1 MVWVG
6 GTCIY
11 SDALLTIGRDES
23 QSCHLFDA
31 DVIRVFD
38 GSRVA
43 ATTIALT
50 HVDLCFAV
58 VT

>member
-1 MVWVG
+1 VG
-6 GTCIY
+6 RGCIY
-11 SDALLTIGRDES
+11 ADALLTIGRNKS

-43 ATTIALT
+43 ATTIALA
-50 HVDLCFAV
+50 HVDLSFAV